1 MGDLHLDEI
10 TQFYLLFAPH
20 LRRWGCTVSRN
31 CFNLN
36 ILIIKLHNPYT
47 HCLSSRSFPSYD
59 IFFVCIMQLTLHV
72 CQSEWPKDKPF
83 LLMHSRH
90 ARNLYNSKIKIIF
103 EIAWTLFEII
113 LFIHLDRARSTL
125 WKKICGLLF
134 TTSNEYI
141 WPQKNL
147 IFMPRLKSAILAIF
161 QKDWYG
167 TF

>member
-1 MGDLHLDEI
+1 MAPRI
-10 TQFYLLFAPH
+10 FFFLFWHNNSFISSVLNGGPASGWDNTILSTVCPH

-113 LFIHLDRARSTL
+113 LFIHLDRARSTYENQKFFGPNVL
-125 WKKICGLLF
+125 WSGK
-134 TTSNEYI
+134 
-141 WPQKNL
+141 Q
-147 IFMPRLKSAILAIF
+147 
-161 QKDWYG
+161 
-167 TF
+167 